1 MKKVFEFNNVVLG
14 LMGLGIIANVGSLAF
29 PQPVPAIVAVATI
42 VIAIIALFIGVDDK
56 DRRSI
61 VHLVLFTVLIV
72 TSMFAARSTNVIN
85 NQKEAHREEVRKE
98 MHKEHERKEAQL
110 RFDRA
115 VDEKVQQ
122 RMAEMKNK

>member
-42 VIAIIALFIGVDDK
+42 VIAIIALFVGVDDK

-85 NQKEAHREEVRKE
+85 NQKEAHREEVRKV
-98 MHKEHERKEAQL
+98 MHKEHERKEAKL

>member
-42 VIAIIALFIGVDDK
+42 VIAIIALFVGVDDK

-72 TSMFAARSTNVIN
+72 TSLFAARSTNVIN
-85 NQKEAHREEVRKE
+85 NQKEAHREEVRKV
-98 MHKEHERKEAQL
+98 MHKEHERKEAKL

>member
-42 VIAIIALFIGVDDK
+42 VIAIIALFVGVDDK

-98 MHKEHERKEAQL
+98 MHKEHERKEAKL

>member
-14 LMGLGIIANVGSLAF
+14 LMGLGIIANVVSLAL
-29 PQPVPAIVAVATI
+29 PQPVPAVAAVVTI
-42 VIAIIALFIGVDDK
+42 VLAIIALFVGVDDK

-61 VHLVLFTVLIV
+61 VHLVLFTVLII

-98 MHKEHERKEAQL
+98 ANKEHERKEAQL

-122 RMAEMKNK
+122 RMDEMKNK